1 MTQNKKSDCS
11 PPPNT
16 LEKPDHVRIKEL
28 MIERG
33 FSLNA
38 LASASET
45 FKKQVE
51 QDFQRIL
58 RMQTSHSVLA
68 TRATTTTA
76 SSRKTTAEAV
86 KSIIQT
92 KRIALNDLI
101 STTKRQTVMT
111 TMSTSTLQ
119 YEPNLFDPPA
129 TGISTI
135 HVFC

>member
-1 MTQNKKSDCS
+1 MTQNTKSDCS

-28 MIERG
+28 MVERG

-45 FKKQVE
+45 YQKQVE
-51 QDFQRIL
+51 QDFKRIL
-58 RMQTSHSVLA
+58 RMQTSRPVLA
-68 TRATTTTA
+68 TRATTTT
-76 SSRKTTAEAV
+76 SNSRATAEAV

-135 HVFC
+135 CLY